1 MEAPLWEA
9 FLKAYVLLVCCRIH
23 VNRSRQQKFEMAR
36 EARNN
41 EFALKFQ
48 ESLNSGE
55 GGAFTRVT
63 RRMLALIGMGTL
75 SFITCATCLYPSVP
89 LTTFSN
95 ITGEGR
101 NEFLFGLISY
111 HGTSPYGRY
120 NRTYRALCDSCLHN
134 DRGLLLHT
142 WRTPLTIT
150 LIEAND
156 SPVRGTMTDK
166 RRLIITN
173 INNNPLK

>member
-1 MEAPLWEA
+1 MGSV
-9 FLKAYVLLVCCRIH
+9 LKGVFGMMSD
-23 VNRSRQQKFEMAR
+23 SRQQKFEIEMAR

-41 EFALKFQ
+41 EYALKFQ

-55 GGAFTRVT
+55 GGAFTRAT

-101 NEFLFGLISY
+101 NEFLFGLISFQAAQAPMVVTTGHIALFQATVVLPMIVGFY
-111 HGTSPYGRY
+111 FTPGGR
-120 NRTYRALCDSCLHN
+120 R
-134 DRGLLLHT
+134 
-142 WRTPLTIT
+142 
-150 LIEAND
+150 
-156 SPVRGTMTDK
+156 
-166 RRLIITN
+166 
-173 INNNPLK
+173 